1 MQFRILVFVFLWTS
15 CGQQDPDIVNVTV
28 NNYAC
33 CDAGSCSDGGQI
45 EPDRDAGTRSDAG
58 ADPFSISIDK
68 QHSGPRCDAYQVR
81 TREDRANLYIV
92 LDRSTSMA
100 ANDEG
105 TTSRME
111 RALLGMDAI
120 AQSHAN
126 RARLGF
132 STYPC
137 SPPGT
142 NTDAQINH
150 TPSATWAALPANQQ
164 NECLDLNVEL
174 LTMGQHTIGDVMASY
189 QNAGAGVCDWNA
201 ARTEIHDNAG
211 VSIATYD
218 LGFEDDGHNGTPTGA
233 ALYKVLNDNLTCDQ
247 SITGTI
253 PCSQQQKNVVLI
265 TDGAPCRCGDGY
277 SCSSIPTNT
286 QATATAAQT
295 LRAQNISTYVV
306 GFAGVLPSYLD
317 VMALAG
323 GTDLASG
330 GPGPLEAD
338 DPVTLASA
346 FDSIVASVQ
355 CSMHL
360 DNAPNP
366 LLPNETLVTVDGVA
380 VPANGTNGYTYNSQT
395 QTIYLHGTS
404 CQQLVDNDAAF
415 AVWMGCEGGVSQAYT
430 SVSLGDYFQYEIN
443 VTTSGTA
450 PNGRIVVTDNLP
462 PCLQVINLPTSG
474 WYCTAT
480 STPAGQLVSCE
491 ADPVPA
497 PGPLVLTVQAVGRC
511 GERIRNCATAGL
523 GPATSRDCDD
533 LAFGDRRS
541 P

>member
-1 MQFRILVFVFLWTS
+1 MAIRIFVLCSLWAS

-33 CDAGSCSDGGQI
+33 CDAGSCSDAGVLDPGTG
-45 EPDRDAGTRSDAG
+45 EDAGQG
-58 ADPFSISIDK
+58 EDPFTIAVDK
-68 QHSGPRCDAYQVR
+68 QHVGPRCDAYQVR
-81 TREDRANLYIV
+81 THEDRANLYIV

-100 ANDEG
+100 SSDEG

-142 NTDAQINH
+142 DTDAQRNH
-150 TPSATWAALPANQQ
+150 TPSATWAALPAGQR

-174 LTMGQHTIGDVMASY
+174 LTMGEHTIGDVMASY

-201 ARTEIHDNAG
+201 ARTEIHDNVG
-211 VSIATYD
+211 VSIGTYD
-218 LGFEDDGHNGTPTGA
+218 LGFEDNGHNGTPTGA

-253 PCSQQQKNVVLI
+253 PCSQQQKSVVLI
-265 TDGAPCRCGDGY
+265 TDGAPCRCGDGF

-286 QATATAAQT
+286 QATATAAQA

-306 GFAGVLPSYLD
+306 GFAGVLPSYLN

-323 GTDLASG
+323 GTDLISG

-338 DPVTLASA
+338 DPTSLAGA
-346 FDSIVASVQ
+346 FDAIVNSVQ
-355 CSMHL
+355 CSMQL

-366 LLPNETLVTVDGVA
+366 LLPAETLVTVDGVA
-380 VPANGTNGYTYNSQT
+380 VPADATNGYSYNSLT

-404 CQQLVDNDAAF
+404 CQQLIDNDASF
-415 AVWMGCEGGVSQAYT
+415 AVWTGCKGGVSQTYN
-430 SVSLGDYFQYEIN
+430 SVAQGDYFQYIID
-443 VTTSGTA
+443 VTVSGT
-450 PNGRIVVTDNLP
+450 PPSGRVVVTDNLP
-462 PCLQVINLPTSG
+462 PCLQVVNLPTSG
-474 WYCTAT
+474 WYCSAT

-497 PGPLVLTVQAVGRC
+497 PPPLVLTVQAVGRC
-511 GERIRNCATAGL
+511 GDRIRNCVTAGM
-523 GPATSRDCDD
+523 GDTTARDCDD
-533 LAFGDRRS
+533 LAFGARRS